1 VEAEPEVNR
10 LPNKLLFR
18 LTGPVTGLLVCLVSA
33 GVAWGQPKLNELE
46 GYSRYNRFST
56 QRGGLVVGGAVR
68 EVRWDDAGE
77 HVYFRHLD
85 ERYRVR
91 LSDGQLDTIT
101 ADLWPTAVADRVSP
115 RRGSRV
121 ARAAQRTEIE
131 SPDGRW
137 TAAYRDYNVWLDPK
151 EGEAAVAVTTDGES
165 LVRYGTA
172 CWVYGEE
179 LNQSEAMWWSPDSR
193 KLAFYKI
200 DERHQREY
208 PLTVDNTELYTR
220 VATERYPKAGDDNP
234 YLELWIY
241 DLESRQMLQVDSGA
255 ADQWYIY
262 RIEFTPDGTG
272 LLYHRT
278 NRHQNHLQVM
288 VADTGTGQSR
298 LLVEEHQPAWQEN
311 APLLRWL
318 EDGERFIWETER
330 TGFKQFELR
339 HIDGSLLNPLTPQAD
354 YPVLRLVKLDEAAGW
369 LYYTA
374 ASDTLPIN
382 EQLHRVRLDGEQAIR
397 ITPGGLNFSGFDIQ
411 PDHRFVVCV
420 AESTAQPPQSWLLA
434 TDGQRQ
440 QLLAEAD
447 TAELEAKGARPV
459 ELFSFMAADGETTL
473 FGLLHKPSDFDP
485 ERAYPLVISVY
496 GGPSS
501 RAVYNRFAPSDP
513 HCEFGVLIAQI
524 DGRGTSGR
532 GKAFETAGYL
542 QLGSVD
548 IADQV
553 AGVQHLVERSYVDGS
568 RVGIFGHS
576 YGGYMS
582 ALGLLRYPEVF
593 RVAVAGA
600 PVTDWRNYDTI
611 YTERYM
617 RTPQENSAGYAA
629 GSCMTYVDRL
639 AGRLLLVH
647 GLIDDNV
654 HPSNTW
660 QLADALQRA
669 DKRFDMMIFPRNEHG
684 IGQPYSQ
691 MRWEYL
697 ITHLRPEP

>member
-1 VEAEPEVNR
+1 MKIR
-10 LPNKLLFR
+10 QLI
-18 LTGPVTGLLVCLVSA
+18 GPLTGLLACWICI
-33 GVAWGQPKLNELE
+33 GVAWGQPKLNELD
-46 GYSRYNRFST
+46 GYQRYNRLSN
-56 QRGGLVVGGAVR
+56 QRGGLVVGGTLR
-68 EVRWDDAGE
+68 EVRWGDDGQ
-77 HVYFRHLD
+77 HLYFRHLED
-85 ERYRVR
+85 RYRAT
-91 LSDGQLDTIT
+91 LSDGQLETIT
-101 ADLWPTAVADRVSP
+101 AEQWPAASSNRVSP
-115 RRGSRV
+115 SRGSRV
-121 ARAAQRTEIE
+121 ARAAQRTEID

-137 TAAYRDYNVWLDPK
+137 TAAYREHNVWLDPK
-151 EGEAAVAVTTDGES
+151 DGGASVAVTTDGEP

-179 LNQSEAMWWSPDSR
+179 LNQSEAMWWSPDSQ

-208 PLTVDNTELYTR
+208 PLTVDNTKLYTR
-220 VATERYPKAGDDNP
+220 VETERYPKSGDDNP

-241 DLESRQMLQVDSGA
+241 DLNSQEMLKAETGA
-255 ADQWYIY
+255 ADEWYVY
-262 RIEFTPDGTG
+262 RISFTPDGTG

-288 VADTGTGQSR
+288 IADTSTGQAR
-298 LLVEEHQPAWQEN
+298 LLVEEHQATWQEN

-330 TGFKQFELR
+330 TGFKQYELR
-339 HIDGSLLNPLTPQAD
+339 HIDGRLLNPLTPEAD
-354 YPVLRLVKLDEAAGW
+354 YPVLRLVKLDESAGW

-382 EQLHRVRLDGEQAIR
+382 EQLHRVRLDGQQAAR
-397 ITPGGLNFSGFDIQ
+397 ITPGGLNYSGFDIQ
-411 PDHRFVVCV
+411 PDHRFVVCT
-420 AESTAQPPQSWLLA
+420 AESTTQPPQSWLFS
-434 TDGQRQ
+434 TDGQHR
-440 QLLAEAD
+440 QLLVEAD

-459 ELFSFMAADGETTL
+459 ELFSFTAADGETTL

-485 ERAYPLVISVY
+485 NRRYPLVISVY

-501 RAVYNRFAPSDP
+501 RAVYNRFSVSDP

-524 DGRGTSGR
+524 DGRGTTGR

-542 QLGSVD
+542 QLGTVD

-553 AGVQHLVERSYVDGS
+553 TGVKHLAERPYVDAS

-617 RTPQENSAGYAA
+617 RTPQENPDGYAA
-629 GSCMTYVDRL
+629 GSCMTYADQL
-639 AGRLLLVH
+639 TGRLLLVH

-654 HPSNTW
+654 HPANTW
-660 QLADALQRA
+660 QLADALQRS
-669 DKRFDMMIFPRNEHG
+669 DKRFDMMIFPRNQHG
-684 IGQPYSQ
+684 IGEPYSR

-697 ITHLRPEP
+697 ISHLRPDP